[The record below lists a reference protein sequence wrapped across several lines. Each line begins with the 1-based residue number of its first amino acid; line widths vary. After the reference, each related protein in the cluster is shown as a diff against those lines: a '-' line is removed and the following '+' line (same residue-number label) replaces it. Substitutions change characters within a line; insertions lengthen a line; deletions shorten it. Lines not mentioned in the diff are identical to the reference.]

1 MRLDISRYIKKQKNG
16 YIFLNIFV
24 FKYLNS
30 YFVFK
35 HFPTNYETTLVS
47 LSKICD
53 TSFQMFPRNSQEYN
67 DKYNKKFKCET
78 FIHLWPFQIFYKEK
92 KKANKLLCLM
102 YVQFSLKRFVLSF
115 DFLNFI
121 MFLINFLLI
130 YDSINNNNIMRVSLE
145 RYFLCQLH
153 TYILSTS
160 WWDRCYFSYFI
171 HRKNGT
177 MRI

>member
-1 MRLDISRYIKKQKNG
+1 MRLDISTYINKQKNG

-102 YVQFSLKRFVLSF
+102 YVQFSLKRLFWVLTFWILLCS
-115 DFLNFI
+115 
-121 MFLINFLLI
+121 LLI
-130 YDSINNNNIMRVSLE
+130 FCLYMIVLII
-145 RYFLCQLH
+145 
-153 TYILSTS
+153 TIS
-160 WWDRCYFSYFI
+160 WEY
-171 HRKNGT
+171 H
-177 MRI
+177 